1 MNALN
6 SLIIE
11 GNVAEKPM
19 FDNTG
24 KLVSTLFPISV
35 KRFSKSSNN
44 EPIEESYKFD
54 IETYGK
60 MAEYCNDKCSVG
72 RGIRVVGRLVER
84 EGKVSVVAE
93 HIEFKPVIV
102 KPESDE

>member
-1 MNALN
+1 MNNLN
-6 SLIIE
+6 SIILE

-35 KRFSKSSNN
+35 KRFSKTSNN
-44 EPIEESYKFD
+44 ETLEESYKFD
-54 IETYGK
+54 IETYGEL
-60 MAEYCNDKCSVG
+60 AEACNKYCSLN
-72 RGIRVVGRLVER
+72 RGIRVVGRLAER

-93 HIEFKPVIV
+93 HIEFKPI
-102 KPESDE
+102 KKA

>member
-1 MNALN
+1 MNSLN
-6 SLIIE
+6 SIILE

-24 KLVSTLFPISV
+24 KLVSAMFPISTQ
-35 KRFSKSSNN
+35 RFSKTA
-44 EPIEESYKFD
+44 EGVESKEVYTFD

-60 MAEYCNDKCSVG
+60 IAEYCNDKCTVN

-93 HIEFKPVIV
+93 HIEFKPI
-102 KPESDE
+102 KKN